1 MNLEYFI
8 AKRLV
13 SGKESK
19 GYVSRSIVSITTF
32 GISLS
37 LAVMIISVSV
47 VTGFKESISN
57 KVIGFNGDI
66 QIENFDSNTSFE
78 TNPISSN
85 QPFLQKLKQIN
96 GINYFQKYAITAGI
110 LKKKEDN
117 QGVVLKGVGKDYN
130 WSFFKKNLIAGS
142 IINITD
148 SAICNDILIS
158 KTIANLLKLKVGDD
172 VAMFFVKDPPRARRF
187 KISGIYET
195 SMDELD
201 KVYIIGDIR
210 HVQALNNWESSQI
223 SGFEITIDDFKN
235 IENAKNSVE
244 ALVGM
249 NLQPDGSAL
258 KTQSIVEKYPQLFDW
273 LGLVNMN
280 VWIIIGLM
288 LLVAGFNMIS
298 GLMVLILE
306 RTRMIGLLTA
316 LGARSI
322 SIRKIFIYQS
332 GFLVLKGLLWGN
344 IVGVSICLIQY
355 FFHLVQLDQ
364 SSYFI
369 TYVPINLSIV
379 NYLLLNLGTLVSII
393 LMLVFPSL
401 VISKISPDITLRY
414 Q

>member
-13 SGKESK
+13 TGKESK

-78 TNPISSN
+78 TNPISVN
-85 QPFLQKLKQIN
+85 QSFLPELGKLP
-96 GINYFQKYAITAGI
+96 GIKHIQRYAITAGMM
-110 LKKKEDN
+110 KKNEEN
-117 QGVVLKGVGKDYN
+117 QGVVLKGIGKDYD
-130 WSFFKKNLIAGS
+130 WTFFKKNLIAGN
-142 IINITD
+142 IFPITD
-148 SAICNDILIS
+148 SAISNNILVS
-158 KTIANLLKLKVGDD
+158 KTIANLLKLKIDD
-172 VAMFFVKDPPRARRF
+172 EVAVYFVKDPPRARRF

-195 SMDELD
+195 GMDELD
-201 KVYIIGDIR
+201 KVYIVGDIR
-210 HVQALNNWESSQI
+210 HVQSLNEWDSTLI
-223 SGFEITIDDFKN
+223 SGFEINIVDFHKL
-235 IENAKNSVE
+235 ADSKNSIQE
-244 ALVGM
+244 MAGL
-249 NLQPDGSAL
+249 NLQSDGSAL
-258 KTQSIVEKYPQLFDW
+258 KIQSIREKYPQLFDW
-273 LGLVNMN
+273 LELVNMN

-298 GLMVLILE
+298 GLMILILE

-316 LGARSI
+316 LGARSV

-344 IVGVSICLIQY
+344 IVGILICFLQ
-355 FFHLVQLDQ
+355 FQFHIVKLDQ

-369 TYVPINLSIV
+369 TSVPINMNLI
-379 NYLLLNLGTLVSII
+379 NYLLLNLGTLFAII

-401 VISKISPDITLRY
+401 VISRISPDITLRY